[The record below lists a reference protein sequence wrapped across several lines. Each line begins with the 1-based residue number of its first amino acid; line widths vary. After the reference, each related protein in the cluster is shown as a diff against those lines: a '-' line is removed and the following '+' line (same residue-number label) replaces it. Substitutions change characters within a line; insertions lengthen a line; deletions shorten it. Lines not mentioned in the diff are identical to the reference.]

1 MKEERL
7 QGQEET
13 IKLSVDVDNA
23 IKFWLEHKLKK
34 ELRKYGDF
42 IQPINI
48 KNAKRVA
55 SDDASV
61 EYEYTFKLPDVEEVC
76 KPVEILLDRFIQKME
91 SLKGGYYS
99 KGNNI
104 SMEDKIQYYRRNI
117 NTFKDQDGTPL
128 NLYSEIVKQ
137 QIAEYDKEN
146 PRNIWQKL
154 KNLVKK

>member
-1 MKEERL
+1 
-7 QGQEET
+7 
-13 IKLSVDVDNA
+13 
-23 IKFWLEHKLKK
+23 
-34 ELRKYGDF
+34 
-42 IQPINI
+42 
-48 KNAKRVA
+48 
-55 SDDASV
+55 
-61 EYEYTFKLPDVEEVC
+61 
-76 KPVEILLDRFIQKME
+76 ME

-104 SMEDKIQYYRRNI
+104 SMVDKIQYYRRNI